1 MPIITGLQAF
11 LQDLQGWMLIL
22 AIPFV
27 AIQAITLGYSLVN
40 SEDPNEERRIKSRFF
55 KVVLGAA
62 IVACAPWL
70 ANQILNYFM

>member
-40 SEDPNEERRIKSRFF
+40 KLLHVRGRDRWQNLIF
-55 KVVLGAA
+55 G
-62 IVACAPWL
+62 
-70 ANQILNYFM
+70 M